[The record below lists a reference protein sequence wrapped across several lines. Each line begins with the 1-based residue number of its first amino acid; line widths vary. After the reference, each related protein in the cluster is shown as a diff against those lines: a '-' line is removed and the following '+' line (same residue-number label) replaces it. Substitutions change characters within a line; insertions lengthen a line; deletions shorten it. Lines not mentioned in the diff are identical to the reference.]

1 MHFKQSANHSTNWKL
16 EVSTVTTP
24 NMWCGEETHNK
35 ICFVPNTGILPCSCE
50 ILQQILRCVK
60 LVAGLQCRCLASVL
74 QPQATTSSPLSP
86 PCLSEVEEVLASPP
100 CLSPPPASPPASATA
115 SNGLQPLHLAAPRRH
130 SASVAAQCQ
139 WGNFRP

>member
-1 MHFKQSANHSTNWKL
+1 MVSFKTPFFRINNLLCYCSFY
-16 EVSTVTTP
+16 VSCLFNFVLVL
-24 NMWCGEETHNK
+24 HIYIDNK
-35 ICFVPNTGILPCSCE
+35 FGLLCE

-60 LVAGLQCRCLASVL
+60 MVAGLQCRCLASVL